1 MACSYRLVIAG
12 FTSRL
17 LFMSVLLLL
26 DLFNAKLSPERQ
38 GSKSQGVRA
47 EEGNYATTRMTPT
60 LRWTAMRAF
69 RVFYASFT
77 VRAKLSHTTIKRSV
91 NHRGKRAAGR

>member
-69 RVFYASFT
+69 SFNAT
-77 VRAKLSHTTIKRSV
+77 NGLRLRCHHQNDSYTKMDSDESIQF
-91 NHRGKRAAGR
+91 

>member
-1 MACSYRLVIAG
+1 MV
-12 FTSRL
+12 
-17 LFMSVLLLL
+17 
-26 DLFNAKLSPERQ
+26 DLFHAKLSPERQ

-69 RVFYASFT
+69 SFNATNDLTLRCHHQNHFYTKMDSDESIQGFLRVIH
-77 VRAKLSHTTIKRSV
+77 REGQIKSHD
-91 NHRGKRAAGR
+91 N